1 MDSKDSKELQQEQ
14 ADLLRRLRRRPA
26 WDLYR
31 TRLQQLL
38 QEREREKAVHLRKG
52 DAQRAIVTQGQA
64 DGILEAL
71 GLIDKIIQEV
81 SSAVD
86 EPAY

>member
-1 MDSKDSKELQQEQ
+1 MDNKELQQEQ
-14 ADLLRRLRRRPA
+14 ANQLRLLRRSPG

-52 DAQRAIVTQGQA
+52 DPQRAIVTQGQA
-64 DGILEAL
+64 DGLTEAL
-71 GLIDKIIQEV
+71 GLIDFVVNELSSKEDDEV
-81 SSAVD
+81 
-86 EPAY
+86 PAY